1 VKATVMIERIIPKQA
16 NNNYL
21 GSPLAFYGMILFVL
35 LMIFSAYM
43 HFLQPQYAANKIAN
57 IIVFESTP
65 DPNQIIYMAFSL
77 WGLQQTS
84 FVIFNVI
91 ILFSYRNLIPLMY
104 LLWIFTWL
112 MRPLVVGQLYPLTPE
127 YTTGIT
133 PGIAGLPVILSYL
146 LIMLLMSLRQPKDK
160 AL

>member
-1 VKATVMIERIIPKQA
+1 VKVTVMIERIIPKQA

-65 DPNQIIYMAFSL
+65 DPNQIIYMVFSL

>member
-1 VKATVMIERIIPKQA
+1 MKVTAMIERIIPKQA

>member
-1 VKATVMIERIIPKQA
+1 MIERIIPKQA

-133 PGIAGLPVILSYL
+133 PGTAGLPVILSYL

>member
-1 VKATVMIERIIPKQA
+1 MKATVMIERIIPKQA

>member
-1 VKATVMIERIIPKQA
+1 
-16 NNNYL
+16 
-21 GSPLAFYGMILFVL
+21 
-35 LMIFSAYM
+35 MIFSAYM

-146 LIMLLMSLRQPKDK
+146 LIMLLMSLRQPRDK

>member
-1 VKATVMIERIIPKQA
+1 MKVTVMIERIIPKQA

>member
-1 VKATVMIERIIPKQA
+1 MKVTAMIERIIPKQA

-65 DPNQIIYMAFSL
+65 DPNQIIYMVFSL

>member
-1 VKATVMIERIIPKQA
+1 MKVTVMIERIIPKQA

-65 DPNQIIYMAFSL
+65 DPNQIIYMVFSL

-146 LIMLLMSLRQPKDK
+146 LIMLLMSLRQLRDK

>member
-1 VKATVMIERIIPKQA
+1 MIERIIPKQA

-146 LIMLLMSLRQPKDK
+146 LIMLLMSLRQPRDK

>member
-1 VKATVMIERIIPKQA
+1 MKVILMIERIIPKQA

>member
-1 VKATVMIERIIPKQA
+1 MKVTVMIERIIPKQA

-65 DPNQIIYMAFSL
+65 DPNQIIYMVFSL

>member
-1 VKATVMIERIIPKQA
+1 MIERIIPKQA

-91 ILFSYRNLIPLMY
+91 VLFSYRNLIPLMY

>member
-1 VKATVMIERIIPKQA
+1 VKVTVMIERIIPKQA

>member
-1 VKATVMIERIIPKQA
+1 VKVTVMIERIIPKQA

-65 DPNQIIYMAFSL
+65 DPNQIIYMVFSL

-146 LIMLLMSLRQPKDK
+146 LIMLLMSLRQPRDK

>member
-1 VKATVMIERIIPKQA
+1 MIERIIPKQA

>member
-1 VKATVMIERIIPKQA
+1 
-16 NNNYL
+16 
-21 GSPLAFYGMILFVL
+21 
-35 LMIFSAYM
+35 
-43 HFLQPQYAANKIAN
+43 
-57 IIVFESTP
+57 
-65 DPNQIIYMAFSL
+65 
-77 WGLQQTS
+77 
-84 FVIFNVI
+84 
-91 ILFSYRNLIPLMY
+91 
-104 LLWIFTWL
+104 

>member
-1 VKATVMIERIIPKQA
+1 MKVTVMIERIIPKQA

-57 IIVFESTP
+57 IIVFESSP

>member
-1 VKATVMIERIIPKQA
+1 MKVTVMIERIIPKQA

-65 DPNQIIYMAFSL
+65 DPNQIIYMVFSL

-146 LIMLLMSLRQPKDK
+146 LIMLLMSLRQPRDK